1 MGIMGGV
8 LGPKVRFIPARG
20 EALGIL
26 IPTHQRPEGPIHCVI
41 SNACMNRGFAP
52 LPFFSP
58 EKHLANLFCPLPA
71 RRIRQISVFSSLPVL
86 SSEAYRRV
94 PPCLW

>member
-1 MGIMGGV
+1 MKNKNIELKKREYKMGIIGGV

-52 LPFFSP
+52 LPFFLQ
-58 EKHLANLFCPLPA
+58 KNIWC
-71 RRIRQISVFSSLPVL
+71 SLLCL
-86 SSEAYRRV
+86 S
-94 PPCLW
+94 

>member
-1 MGIMGGV
+1 MGIIGGV

-52 LPFFSP
+52 PPSSSRKIGKEDEMMQQL
-58 EKHLANLFCPLPA
+58 KKTVYYNLKNILDKTH
-71 RRIRQISVFSSLPVL
+71 I
-86 SSEAYRRV
+86 
-94 PPCLW
+94 